1 MTEALKTQFPLPSSA
16 RTIVNIHV
24 HQPQAR
30 HAAAPLSTHRSL
42 DRRRRSRRRR
52 ADEHAPPVLHARH
65 RDPLPGIPG
74 DGSALARGTT
84 PLPIAPA
91 TNFGDTFVIDDP
103 LTEGPDAASPAVGRA
118 QGFYMFA
125 SRTELALLLSVN
137 MVFTAGPRINGST
150 VAVLARD
157 LIPAD
162 VQELPVI
169 GGTGA
174 FCGVTGYGLLSTH
187 FHNASSRNAVLRI
200 DMYLSV

>member
-1 MTEALKTQFPLPSSA
+1 MPLLRLALIALSIGVA
-16 RTIVNIHV
+16 GV
-24 HQPQAR
+24 
-30 HAAAPLSTHRSL
+30 AAGAQTSTHLRFYMHDIVTPSPG
-42 DRRRRSRRRR
+42 SP
-52 ADEHAPPVLHARH
+52 ATAARV
-65 RDPLPGIPG
+65 
-74 DGSALARGTT
+74 ARGTT

-125 SRTELALLLSVN
+125 SQTELALLLSVN

-162 VQELPVI
+162 VRELPVV

-174 FCGVTGYGLLSTH
+174 FRGVTGYGLLRTH
-187 FHNASSRNAVLRI
+187 FHNASARNAVLRI

>member
-1 MTEALKTQFPLPSSA
+1 MSTSRKHAMPLLRLALIALS
-16 RTIVNIHV
+16 IGV
-24 HQPQAR
+24 
-30 HAAAPLSTHRSL
+30 AAAAAGAQTSTHLRFYMHDIVTPSPG
-42 DRRRRSRRRR
+42 SP
-52 ADEHAPPVLHARH
+52 ATAARV
-65 RDPLPGIPG
+65 
-74 DGSALARGTT
+74 ARGTT

-162 VQELPVI
+162 VRELPVI

>member
-1 MTEALKTQFPLPSSA
+1 MSTSAQQAHAMLQLRLALIALSLGVAPTGASA
-16 RTIVNIHV
+16 QT
-24 HQPQAR
+24 
-30 HAAAPLSTHRSL
+30 STHLRFYMHDIVTPSPG
-42 DRRRRSRRRR
+42 SP
-52 ADEHAPPVLHARH
+52 ATAARV
-65 RDPLPGIPG
+65 
-74 DGSALARGTT
+74 ARGTT

-125 SRTELALLLSVN
+125 SQTELALLLSVN

-157 LIPAD
+157 LIPAG
-162 VQELPVI
+162 VRELPVV

-174 FCGVTGYGLLSTH
+174 FRGASGYGLLRTH
-187 FHNASSRNAVLRI
+187 FHNASSRNAVLLI